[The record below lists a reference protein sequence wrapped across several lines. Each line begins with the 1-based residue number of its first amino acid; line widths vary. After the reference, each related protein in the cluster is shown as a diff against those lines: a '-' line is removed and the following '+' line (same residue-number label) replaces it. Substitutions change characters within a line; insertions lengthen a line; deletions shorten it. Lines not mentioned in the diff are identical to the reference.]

1 MRSRIA
7 FLYEPLGAF
16 LPISASLP
24 SQTVPLPIAPRRHRQ
39 NKYPQRL
46 SETGNGTILC
56 FIQNSQGLGP
66 SCPKGLC
73 CTVLSYRAL
82 AELFNLIFWRGKGTG
97 YIHCTADLSENPGW
111 LCPCF
116 TPFPSH
122 FSKASPS
129 AGPALILCLLPHFF
143 RLIPLFCTAPSRAEQ
158 HRTAPAE
165 PGVTHRLF
173 AALHRVLGTA
183 AHLSQ
188 HLWACGIKGMWA

>member
-1 MRSRIA
+1 MSPWVPSYPFQHLSPHKLCPFQLHQGDTDRINT
-7 FLYEPLGAF
+7 LRD
-16 LPISASLP
+16 S
-24 SQTVPLPIAPRRHRQ
+24 
-39 NKYPQRL
+39 QRL
-46 SETGNGTILC
+46 AMAQFCC

-82 AELFNLIFWRGKGTG
+82 AEPFNLIFWRGKGTG